1 MPSFPYV
8 ARTPNG
14 TLERGVVDV
23 DTIDE
28 VKTYIHAKGWT
39 VEEIAGDTQVSFI
52 ETPTWTTTENKHTS
66 TTIEAPVIELETV
79 YIPLLQT
86 IRLFAGW
93 LMAWYGIIYLAGTY
107 RGDGRLP
114 YDIPL
119 IQSLASSDLVLRFS
133 FAVFLFLL
141 LSDVYA
147 WTGKKAVF
155 GVLITIVG
163 IAMMWMFH
171 VNV

>member
-14 TLERGVVDV
+14 TLERGIVDV
-23 DTIDE
+23 DTIDA

-39 VEEIAGDTQVSFI
+39 VEEIAGDSQAPFI
-52 ETPTWTTTENKHTS
+52 ETPTWTTIEHGNAS
-66 TTIEAPVIELETV
+66 TTMQAPVIELETV

-86 IRLFAGW
+86 MRLFAGW
-93 LMAWYGIIYLAGTY
+93 LMAWYGLIYFAGTY

-141 LSDVYA
+141 LSDVYT
-147 WTGKKAVF
+147 WTAKKAVI
-155 GVLITIVG
+155 GVFVTIVG
-163 IAMMWMFH
+163 ITAMWMFH

>member
-23 DTIDE
+23 ASIEEATAH
-28 VKTYIHAKGWT
+28 IHAKGWT
-39 VEEIAGDTQVSFI
+39 IEEIGSDSQTSFQQ
-52 ETPTWTTTENKHTS
+52 TPTWTTTEQHSTVTS
-66 TTIEAPVIELETV
+66 SSPVIELETV

-114 YDIPL
+114 YDIPF
-119 IQSLASSDLVLRFS
+119 IQSLASSSVVLRFS

-141 LSDVYA
+141 LSDIYG
-147 WTGKKAVF
+147 WIGKKPAL
-155 GVLITIVG
+155 GVLITLIG
-163 IAMMWMFH
+163 LATMWMFH